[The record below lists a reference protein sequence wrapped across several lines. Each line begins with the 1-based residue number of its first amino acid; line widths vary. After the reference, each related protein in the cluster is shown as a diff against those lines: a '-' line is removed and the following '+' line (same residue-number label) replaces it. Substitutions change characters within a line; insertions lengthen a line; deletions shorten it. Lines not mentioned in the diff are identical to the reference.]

1 MQTLKGDI
9 MRDSISRYER
19 LGITPPPPL
28 WVQIVGGLAALI
40 ALYVWVV
47 IFLSM

>member
-1 MQTLKGDI
+1 MK
-9 MRDSISRYER
+9 DSISRYER

-40 ALYVWVV
+40 AVYVWVV
-47 IFLSM
+47 MLLCL